1 MTVEKR
7 ADGTVIKRK
16 GGNELREIV
25 KPGAGG
31 SYDLEAIKDHVD
43 TPESP
48 LEEEEEE
55 ESLPIFAS
63 MEDIETLPMAL
74 SSDEDES
81 PEVCAIVSAIG
92 VVTIAQ
98 IIS

>member
-31 SYDLEAIKDHVD
+31 SYDLEAIKNHVD

-48 LEEEEEE
+48 LEEEE

-81 PEVCAIVSAIG
+81 PEVCAIVPAIG